1 MLWETVMECY
11 VAKIMVLG
19 LFLGSNILSSACTL
33 FKTPNHTDRPNE
45 ILKKKNLFLLSLFPR
60 VNCFVFTADTNHPIS
75 K

>member
-33 FKTPNHTDRPNE
+33 FKTPNHTDRHNE
-45 ILKKKNLFLLSLFPR
+45 ILKKKTCFYSLCFPE
-60 VNCFVFTADTNHPIS
+60 
-75 K
+75 